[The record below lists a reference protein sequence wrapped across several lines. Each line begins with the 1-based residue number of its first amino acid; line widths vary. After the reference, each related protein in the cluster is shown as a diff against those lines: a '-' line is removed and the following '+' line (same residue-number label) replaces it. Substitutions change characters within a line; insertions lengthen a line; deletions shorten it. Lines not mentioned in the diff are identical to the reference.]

1 MKPFFVCAGASV
13 IQAPQWSAVKNMVDS
28 WVDLEL
34 KQSRVLAKLYN
45 AILDADALEEHIQD
59 CAFGVL
65 VVMMIAV
72 RSIDYDYGQVAAASV
87 FLELQSLLKRLE
99 PLKDVAKEEEWW
111 PDTHDLII
119 YPSLLGLSAPHDCYG
134 SPLRFY
140 IYELKDWTPA
150 GNAERGVLH
159 CQHGQWGLEAL
170 IPWWLRRGSCVT
182 NNPEEAD
189 YFLVPWHTW
198 CDRMIFRMNQSRE
211 PIGDISAVYLD
222 LMRRKEELLPHWSRQ
237 LGRDHLFIFS
247 DQGMNFFPEWRDHIA
262 HSVFITTEAL
272 TPGCGP
278 SCFSP
283 WKDVVVP
290 GHPDYYRFRRM
301 REVNLPS
308 EQRDLLFNF
317 HGRHPGFGP
326 SYYKDNVVR
335 GKIIDIFT
343 GVHGVSVGGFVEG
356 YFEIMGASH
365 FCLVP
370 MGTSSWTNHLYESF
384 FAGCIPVILSDNFG
398 VPFHGD
404 INWEDFSIKWP
415 MHDVSMDLYY
425 FLLSMPR
432 DKLYRMKA
440 SVDAHACWFDYH
452 QTLEEPGQNCSPYLG
467 LLRSLERRRPAMDR
481 LPGHNSFWNQK
492 NVPGSCLCVVCAGCG
507 REGLTLQVMI

>member
-1 MKPFFVCAGASV
+1 MSSHTQG
-13 IQAPQWSAVKNMVDS
+13 
-28 WVDLEL
+28 
-34 KQSRVLAKLYN
+34 
-45 AILDADALEEHIQD
+45 
-59 CAFGVL
+59 
-65 VVMMIAV
+65 
-72 RSIDYDYGQVAAASV
+72 
-87 FLELQSLLKRLE
+87 
-99 PLKDVAKEEEWW
+99 
-111 PDTHDLII
+111 
-119 YPSLLGLSAPHDCYG
+119 YG